1 MRQVP
6 FWHFKVILL
15 SFCCVLE
22 GDIAYQSLLYHC
34 HLFFLF
40 CFVFFTFWSFSFSF
54 GSFCVKHLFISHNLN
69 IILGKKVSLLV
80 IFFSNR
86 SRYFQ
91 VCASFQ
97 ALCIIF
103 VIQLITQVM
112 TQTFWQG
119 GSVQGRI
126 VSLSAALFS
135 CHVSTGPL
143 SLSHNIS
150 AQRRHP
156 APRWVAITG
165 NTATLVSE
173 CVLLY
178 LRALGAASLENELWR
193 GWEGWL
199 GPRWSRADRQVIY
212 SPHCTHTTGLLQT
225 DKL

>member
-173 CVLLY
+173 CVPRLTGAQVVPRRQTGHLQPTLY
-178 LRALGAASLENELWR
+178 THHWAL
-193 GWEGWL
+193 
-199 GPRWSRADRQVIY
+199 
-212 SPHCTHTTGLLQT
+212 T
-225 DKL
+225 DWQALTERFVRHSGRIKK